1 MRAAAQGPSA
11 VLTTRTMRSWAK
23 PLAGIAWL
31 TVWLGVPTA
40 RADGLAGE
48 QAQAQRVTILR
59 DTWGIPHVFGHSD
72 ADAVFGLVYAQAEDD
87 FNRVEWN
94 YIDALGRRAEVE
106 GEKALWGDLRRRL
119 FINEEDLRAQYAS
132 SPLWLRKLMD
142 AFADGLNFYLHTHP
156 AVQPRLLTRF
166 EPWMALAFSEG
177 SIGGDIETI
186 SLEELA
192 RFYGKGAAMPP
203 PAPQTLRLSE
213 PGGSNGFAIAPS
225 HSASGHALLLINP
238 HTSFYFRAEVQAVS
252 DEGLNAYGAVTWGQ
266 FFIYQGFNDRAG
278 WMHTSDG
285 ADTIDEYLEQVVP
298 LGKGLGYKFGN
309 ETRPVAARD
318 IVLAY
323 RSGAGLAHRTVTAF
337 FTHRGPVVRSAAD
350 GRWVSVRLMQE
361 PLKALTQSYLR
372 TKARSY
378 RAFLEV
384 MDLRTNSSNNTVYA
398 DADGTIA
405 YFHGN
410 FVPVRDPRFDFTQ
423 PVDGADPAT
432 DWKGLHPVSETIT
445 LLNPRSGWLQNTN
458 DWPFSAAGP
467 FSPRLRDYPS
477 YMWVTRE
484 NPRGVHAVR
493 LLERQTDFTLDSL
506 IRAAYDSQLTAF
518 EALLPALYKAW
529 DEAPGAEPLKQALA
543 GPIAALRAW
552 DLRSSTASVPTSLAI
567 LWARDLF
574 EQVEA
579 TARRT
584 RASPYELMAAL
595 PAQQKLEALARATAR
610 LERDFGTWQT
620 PWGELNRFQR
630 LSGAIAATFDDG
642 QPSMPV
648 GLAPSTWGALASF
661 APGKATGTKR
671 LYGEKGNSFVAVVEF
686 GPRVKAKSVLV
697 GGESGNPASPHFVD
711 QAERYARG
719 ELKDVWLSPEEIEA
733 HLERRYHPGE

>member
-1 MRAAAQGPSA
+1 MQAAARGPS
-11 VLTTRTMRSWAK
+11 VVQTTPTKRSRANR
-23 PLAGIAWL
+23 LAGMAWL
-31 TVWLGVPTA
+31 TVWLGALGVPTA
-40 RADGLAGE
+40 RADG

-132 SPLWLRKLMD
+132 SPLWLRKLLD

-186 SLEELA
+186 SVEELA

-238 HTSFYFRAEVQAVS
+238 HTSFYFRTEVQVVS
-252 DEGLNAYGAVTWGQ
+252 EEGLNVYGAVTWGQ
-266 FFIYQGFNDRAG
+266 FFVYQGFNDRAG

-298 LGKGLGYKFGN
+298 LGQGLGYKFGN

-323 RSGAGLAHRTVTAF
+323 RSGAGLAHRTVKAF
-337 FTHRGPVVRSAAD
+337 FTHHGPVVRSAAD

-477 YMWVTRE
+477 YMWVTGE

-493 LLERQTDFTLDSL
+493 LLESQTDFTLDSL

-529 DEAPGAEPLKQALA
+529 DEAPGAEPLKLALA
-543 GPIAALRAW
+543 APIAALRAW

-584 RASPYELMAAL
+584 RASPYELMVAL

-630 LSGAIAATFDDG
+630 LSGAIEATFDDG
-642 QPSMPV
+642 QPSVPV
-648 GLAPSTWGALASF
+648 GLAPSTWGALAAF

-733 HLERRYHPGE
+733 HLERKYHPGE